1 MTFCFNS
8 FYQYK
13 MKEIV
18 YQVLLTGDK
27 FVPRMYLKQPRFTY
41 SACNLFTKNKERI
54 RKFMQARN
62 TNYIYKNDLNKT
74 CFQQ

>member
-1 MTFCFNS
+1 
-8 FYQYK
+8 

-18 YQVLLTGDK
+18 NQVLLTGDK

-41 SACNLFTKNKERI
+41 NACSLFTKNKERI